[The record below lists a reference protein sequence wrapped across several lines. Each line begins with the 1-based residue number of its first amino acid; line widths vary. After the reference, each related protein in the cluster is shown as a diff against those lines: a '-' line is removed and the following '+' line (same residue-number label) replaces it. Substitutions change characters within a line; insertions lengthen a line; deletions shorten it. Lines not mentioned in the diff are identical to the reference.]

1 MQYDKDSK
9 QILIKQV
16 TIAIEE
22 FLNTAPRNVSKDWFK
37 SDLTMAQVRMM
48 FLLEEMPGSRMG
60 DIANSLGI
68 SMPSA
73 TGIADQ
79 LVNKQLIERL
89 PDIEDRRS
97 ILCYLTGSGLDITR
111 RLTAA
116 RRSNSAIRLEPLSN
130 NELSQLL
137 AAMNTAIKAINKA
150 KSAQNPEPISGR
162 IN

>member
-1 MQYDKDSK
+1 MQHDKDSK
-9 QILIKQV
+9 QVLIKQV

-22 FLNTAPRNVSKDWFK
+22 FLNTAPRNVSQDWFK
-37 SDLTMAQVRMM
+37 SNLTMAQVRMM
-48 FLLEEMPGSRMG
+48 LLIEELPGSRMG
-60 DIANSLGI
+60 DLANSLGI

-89 PDIEDRRS
+89 PDVEDRRS

-116 RRSNSAIRLEPLSN
+116 RRSNSAIRLEPLSS
-130 NELSQLL
+130 NELHQLL

-150 KSAQNPEPISGR
+150 KAAQNPEPIPGR